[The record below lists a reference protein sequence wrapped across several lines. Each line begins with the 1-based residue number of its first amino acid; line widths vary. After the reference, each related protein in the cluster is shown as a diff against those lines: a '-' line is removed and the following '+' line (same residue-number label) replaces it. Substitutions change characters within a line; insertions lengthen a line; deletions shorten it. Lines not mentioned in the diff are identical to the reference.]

1 MEAATFTVRPPFGL
15 GPRGP
20 NQPHGAQQAH
30 QGPHQAGSGPSAAPR
45 PEEQHHKPFFYVQPS
60 QSYLPMQSLQWPVPM
75 PMPMSYSPYYGFPG
89 LGKCQISSCISYI
102 RGCNVLKVCLTKLPI
117 TFLHTMEGYGL
128 PVMPNYQPNPYMEP
142 PGFVVPHT
150 HLHLMDYRRMLNP
163 QYYQTMAYRRFRYQ
177 HNSQN
182 KEMTSSE
189 VQTEPLSTNQKTS
202 TPGSSHAEAP
212 CGLPVCDTE
221 TNHRPGDPTSKPL
234 STALAVPKGNHSLEQ
249 KDMVPL
255 STTKTPS
262 NSSFV
267 IQTEEVRIECCTTPV
282 GLQLLHSHETA
293 EVSHS
298 FLQGHVLQD
307 EGLCLPAEQSEK
319 TLQVCSDVLLVRTPS
334 SSEKSPALEEES
346 NAGSQTAAH
355 GQEIRSEKVLSMA
368 SKNLH
373 SKVIQLPFDAK
384 YLDELRKMESTV
396 WSVEGTLM
404 PSSES
409 LIHND
414 HPESYEEMPAAA
426 DEASSA
432 DVLMFREAVP
442 TEETEELSP
451 EPQDG
456 VVCPQDDVMTEA
468 DISPMMDVPVTEETM
483 MELRNAAE
491 VVDAPYLLLL
501 DNSPLKEGR
510 QENNVHD
517 HQDTSFESLPAYL
530 PSTSWLADFEN
541 VHSCSKL
548 PPVPRKQNRPL
559 NGRGLDVPSRRRKLD
574 LENKEQA
581 TVRKPKERYKPK
593 GKVVD
598 RRSVSDHECCLSRNF
613 SENVFTPYMSKR
625 DRLCTRCLAKRR
637 FYPSAGPGLDGRN
650 LRRKAVPFQQRNE
663 VFLPT
668 CEACKRH
675 SKKQLMT
682 NGSSPD
688 VHGHHHGHDTEGE
701 SSENGPCRTGTKWRS
716 ADDPRKLNDL
726 KRPLASKQNVVT
738 CPAAACPKQREMNCV
753 CTESQHQDKQRHCPH
768 GNAVGEM
775 DENCAQQVSLQDKW
789 STGGQIYLT
798 HRCQTGNRWFCLFQL
813 SSS

>member
-1 MEAATFTVRPPFGL
+1 
-15 GPRGP
+15 
-20 NQPHGAQQAH
+20 
-30 QGPHQAGSGPSAAPR
+30 
-45 PEEQHHKPFFYVQPS
+45 
-60 QSYLPMQSLQWPVPM
+60 
-75 PMPMSYSPYYGFPG
+75 
-89 LGKCQISSCISYI
+89 
-102 RGCNVLKVCLTKLPI
+102 
-117 TFLHTMEGYGL
+117 
-128 PVMPNYQPNPYMEP
+128 
-142 PGFVVPHT
+142 
-150 HLHLMDYRRMLNP
+150 
-163 QYYQTMAYRRFRYQ
+163 
-177 HNSQN
+177 
-182 KEMTSSE
+182 
-189 VQTEPLSTNQKTS
+189 
-202 TPGSSHAEAP
+202 
-212 CGLPVCDTE
+212 
-221 TNHRPGDPTSKPL
+221 
-234 STALAVPKGNHSLEQ
+234 
-249 KDMVPL
+249 MVPL
-255 STTKTPS
+255 STTETPS

-282 GLQLLHSHETA
+282 GLQLLHSHESA

-307 EGLCLPAEQSEK
+307 KGLCLPAEQ
-319 TLQVCSDVLLVRTPS
+319 SDVLLVRTPS
-334 SSEKSPALEEES
+334 SSEKSPALEEEP

-355 GQEIRSEKVLSMA
+355 GQEIRGEKVLSMA

-414 HPESYEEMPAAA
+414 HTGSYEETPAAA

-432 DVLMFREAVP
+432 DVLMFREVVP
-442 TEETEELSP
+442 TEVTEELSP
-451 EPQDG
+451 ELEDG

-468 DISPMMDVPVTEETM
+468 DISPMMDVPVTEETSM

-501 DNSPLKEGR
+501 NNSPLKEDG

-548 PPVPRKQNRPL
+548 LAVPRKPSRPL
-559 NGRGLDVPSRRRKLD
+559 SSRGLDVPSRRRKLD

-593 GKVVD
+593 GNVD

-637 FYPSAGPGLDGRN
+637 IYPSAGPGQEGRT

-663 VFLPT
+663 AFLPT

-675 SKKQLMT
+675 SKKQLMR

-688 VHGHHHGHDTEGE
+688 VRGHHHGHDSEGE

-726 KRPLASKQNVVT
+726 KRPLASKQNLVT
-738 CPAAACPKQREMNCV
+738 CPAAVCPKQREMNCV
-753 CTESQHQDKQRHCPH
+753 CNELQLQDKQCHCPH
-768 GNAVGEM
+768 GNAVRKM
-775 DENCAQQVSLQDKW
+775 DENCARQVSLQDKW
-789 STGGQIYLT
+789 RAGDQIYLT
-798 HRCQTGNRWFCLFQL
+798 HRCQTGNK
-813 SSS
+813 